1 MCMWCVIQYKWTYA
15 RTHVLC
21 PQSHNMAAIYTM
33 VHYDC
38 KTSKII
44 IGFTNGWYVSSLGQT
59 SCGTKSTYA
68 VVWPRFT
75 VCVKPISGTI
85 ASAFV
90 QYNMWCIS
98 VILFNMKSRISAW
111 NSLTP
116 LSTRALSSISENHLK
131 TFISRIAF
139 LLFLIIFGCM
149 IVAFL
154 RHLIIFFAFLFVDQV
169 SVLTHQYVVS
179 SWIWFS

>member
-90 QYNMWCIS
+90 QYNMWCVYQSFYSTWSQEYQHGIHWHPYQHVRCLAFRKIIWKHLS
-98 VILFNMKSRISAW
+98 LVSPSCFSWLFSGVWLLLFFDTWLYSSR
-111 NSLTP
+111 
-116 LSTRALSSISENHLK
+116 
-131 TFISRIAF
+131 FF
-139 LLFLIIFGCM
+139 LLIKF
-149 IVAFL
+149 
-154 RHLIIFFAFLFVDQV
+154 R
-169 SVLTHQYVVS
+169 Y
-179 SWIWFS
+179 